1 MQSAPAA
8 GPGGARAFQHDK
20 CAAPAFNA
28 GHPRNRSPGGGP
40 PGRSAMTIA
49 NALTLLRLCL
59 IPLIVVMIHEGRF
72 MLATIA
78 FVIAGVTDALDGYIA
93 RRFDQKTEIGAYLD
107 ALADKS
113 LIAAAF
119 IALLMAKLVPYW
131 LVVLVIFRD
140 LMIVGAVAIA
150 WLLDNPIPIEP
161 LMVSKANTAAQLVAL
176 ATTLAAKGFSLPV
189 PEIAFDALHAL
200 VAALTVASV
209 AAYFARWFRHMAE

>member
-1 MQSAPAA
+1 
-8 GPGGARAFQHDK
+8 
-20 CAAPAFNA
+20 
-28 GHPRNRSPGGGP
+28 
-40 PGRSAMTIA
+40 MTIA

-72 MLATIA
+72 GYATIT
-78 FVIAGVTDALDGYIA
+78 FVVAGLTDALDGFIA

-113 LIAAAF
+113 LIAACF
-119 IALLMAKLVPYW
+119 IALVVVKLVPFW

-161 LMVSKANTAAQLVAL
+161 LMISKANTAGQLFAL
-176 ATTLAAKGFSLPV
+176 AATLAAKGFGLPF
-189 PEIAFDALHAL
+189 PEIAMHALHWM
-200 VAALTVASV
+200 VAILTVASV
-209 AAYFARWFRHMAE
+209 TAYFARWFRHMAG